1 MFRNTR
7 RSWRRTSA
15 KTDKDRFDFAT
26 NDVSLEWLAFM
37 ILETKSIEIYYGKI
51 MVVRGL
57 SLSVEKGE
65 IRAILGANGA
75 GKSTTLKTIMGYLD
89 DQPEKGSV
97 WFKGKRID
105 GLDTEKIV
113 PMGIAYVPEGRE
125 VFPELTL
132 KENLVMGAYTRSDS
146 RVGDDMERV
155 FTYFP
160 LLKDRLKQQAGTLS
174 GGEQQMLAIG
184 RALMSNPEL
193 MILDEPSLGLSPLLV
208 SEIFGIIKSINEAG
222 TTILLVEQNAKKAL
236 SVAHHAFIMETGRI
250 VLEGPPEKLMQNE
263 DVQEFYLGMKTE
275 TSVKGYQRYKR
286 KKRWR

>member
-1 MFRNTR
+1 M
-7 RSWRRTSA
+7 
-15 KTDKDRFDFAT
+15 
-26 NDVSLEWLAFM
+26 
-37 ILETKSIEIYYGKI
+37 LETRNIEIYYGKI

-57 SLSVEKGE
+57 SLKVEGGD

-89 DQPEKGSV
+89 DQPDKGTI

-105 GLDTEKIV
+105 RLETEQIV

-132 KENLVMGAYTRSDS
+132 RENLMMGAYTRRDRGISD
-146 RVGDDMERV
+146 DLERV
-155 FTYFP
+155 FKYFP

-184 RALMSNPEL
+184 RALMGRPDL
-193 MILDEPSLGLSPLLV
+193 MILDEPSLGLSPILV
-208 SEIFGIIKSINEAG
+208 TEIFDIIQTINHDG
-222 TTILLVEQNAKKAL
+222 TTILLVEQNARKAL

-250 VLEGPPEKLMQNE
+250 VLEGPPEQLLKNE
-263 DVQEFYLGMKTE
+263 DVQEFYLGMKRE
-275 TSVKGYQRYKR
+275 DDVRGEARYKR

>member
-1 MFRNTR
+1 M
-7 RSWRRTSA
+7 
-15 KTDKDRFDFAT
+15 
-26 NDVSLEWLAFM
+26 
-37 ILETKSIEIYYGKI
+37 LETKNIEIYYGKI

-57 SLSVEKGE
+57 SLKIEKGE

-89 DQPEKGSV
+89 DQPDKGTI

-105 GLDTEKIV
+105 RLEPEQIV
-113 PMGIAYVPEGRE
+113 PLGIAYVPEGRE

-132 KENLVMGAYTRSDS
+132 RENLMMGAYTRNDSKVSD
-146 RVGDDMERV
+146 DLEKV
-155 FTYFP
+155 FDYFP
-160 LLKDRLKQQAGTLS
+160 VLKDRLKQQAGTLS

-184 RALMSNPEL
+184 RALMLRPEL

-208 SEIFGIIKSINEAG
+208 SEIFDIIRSINQEG
-222 TTILLVEQNAKKAL
+222 TTILLVEQNARKAL

-250 VLEGPPEKLMQNE
+250 VLEGSPEKLMQDE
-263 DVQEFYLGMKTE
+263 DVQEFYLGVKKE

>member
-1 MFRNTR
+1 M
-7 RSWRRTSA
+7 
-15 KTDKDRFDFAT
+15 
-26 NDVSLEWLAFM
+26 L
-37 ILETKSIEIYYGKI
+37 LETKNIEIYYGKI

-57 SLSVEKGE
+57 SLAVEKGE

-89 DQPEKGSV
+89 DQPEKGTI
-97 WFKGKRID
+97 WFKGRRID
-105 GLDTEKIV
+105 GMKTERIV

-132 KENLVMGAYTRSDS
+132 KENLLMGAYTRSDG
-146 RVGDDMERV
+146 RVREDMERV

-160 LLKDRLKQQAGTLS
+160 VLKDRLKQQAGTLS

-208 SEIFGIIKSINEAG
+208 AEIFDIIKTINQAG
-222 TTILLVEQNAKKAL
+222 ATILLVEQNAKKAL
-236 SVAHHAFIMETGRI
+236 SVCHHAFIMETGRI
-250 VLEGPPEKLMQNE
+250 VLEGNPEKLMQNE
-263 DVQEFYLGMKTE
+263 DVQEFYLGMKKE

>member
-1 MFRNTR
+1 
-7 RSWRRTSA
+7 
-15 KTDKDRFDFAT
+15 
-26 NDVSLEWLAFM
+26 M
-37 ILETKSIEIYYGKI
+37 ILETKNIEIYYGKI

-57 SLSVEKGE
+57 SLAVQEGE

-89 DQPEKGSV
+89 DQPEKGSI
-97 WFKGKRID
+97 WFKEKRID

-125 VFPELTL
+125 VFPELTV
-132 KENLVMGAYTRSDS
+132 KENLAMGAYTRSDR
-146 RVGDDMERV
+146 RVADDLDRV
-155 FTYFP
+155 FIYFP

-184 RALMSNPEL
+184 RALMSRPEL

-222 TTILLVEQNAKKAL
+222 TTILLVEQNARKAL

-263 DVQEFYLGMKTE
+263 DVQEFYLGMRAE

>member
-1 MFRNTR
+1 M
-7 RSWRRTSA
+7 
-15 KTDKDRFDFAT
+15 
-26 NDVSLEWLAFM
+26 
-37 ILETKSIEIYYGKI
+37 LETKNIEIYYGKI

-57 SLSVEKGE
+57 SLMVEKGE

-89 DQPEKGSV
+89 DQPDKGTI

-105 GLDTEKIV
+105 GLKTEKIV
-113 PMGIAYVPEGRE
+113 PRGIAFVPEGRE

-132 KENLVMGAYTRSDS
+132 RENLMMGAYTRRDRSIQ
-146 RVGDDMERV
+146 DDLDKV

-160 LLKDRLKQQAGTLS
+160 VLQDRLKQQAGTLS

-184 RALMSNPEL
+184 RALMSRPAL
-193 MILDEPSLGLSPLLV
+193 MMLDEPSLGLSPILV
-208 SEIFGIIKSINEAG
+208 TEIFNIIRAINKDGA
-222 TTILLVEQNAKKAL
+222 TILLVEQNARKAL

-250 VLEGPPEKLMQNE
+250 VLEGPPEKLSQDE
-263 DVQEFYLGMKTE
+263 DVQEFYLGLKKE
-275 TSVKGYQRYKR
+275 QSVRGDARYKR